1 MKKQTANLS
10 TKNSAENSA
19 ENPAENL
26 AVKTVDSAA
35 VLLGDRSGGSAAIPR
50 REKRAAT
57 RERLVQATIE
67 LLRQDGAAALNTV
80 NITKRAG
87 IAQSGFYLHFTNIDE
102 CKRAAA
108 ERVAE
113 GIRRS
118 VTKQRRE
125 IHKINSEDAQL
136 LAAHLG
142 KILDIF
148 DTERKFA
155 EIFLHNRH
163 DRSPLGAVMRELY
176 QQIHTDLA
184 EDLQTVF
191 FRRQKL
197 SAAARERLFL
207 QAEIIFAAA
216 LTTGEALLENRISQ
230 PELAAQLLAVNII
243 SWIGAAFFQPDARLD
258 LQLDVQPE

>member
-1 MKKQTANLS
+1 MQ
-10 TKNSAENSA
+10 
-19 ENPAENL
+19 NPAAE
-26 AVKTVDSAA
+26 AVDSAI
-35 VLLGDRSGGSAAIPR
+35 VLLDERGAPIPR

-87 IAQSGFYLHFTNIDE
+87 IAQSGFYQHFTNIDE

-113 GIRRS
+113 NIRRS
-118 VTKQRRE
+118 VIKRRRE
-125 IHKINSEDAQL
+125 INKINSEDAAL

-148 DTERKFA
+148 NTERKFA

-176 QQIHTDLA
+176 GQIHTDLA

-197 SAAARERLFL
+197 SVAQRERLFL
-207 QAEIIFAAA
+207 QAEIIFAAT
-216 LTTGEALLENRISQ
+216 LTTGEALIENRISQ
-230 PELAAQLLAVNII
+230 PELAAELLAVNII
-243 SWIGAAFFQPDARLD
+243 SWIGAAFFQPD
-258 LQLDVQPE
+258 LQPDFQPE